1 MIQADF
7 RRRRAAAATRELLRH
22 ASLRSDAEGA
32 ALSEL
37 GASAEQVNE
46 MLVSAVGDV
55 RSSLVS
61 LTITI
66 TIDHYHYRST
76 RVAPDSTGLT
86 RCTLVAQVDALARGA
101 EETQL
106 RASLEEKLC
115 STESAHAA
123 EKEVVAARIRAEEA
137 LQARIAAQEAEHAAL
152 LQAHKDAEE
161 AAASE
166 KSDLLRAHAAT
177 ENELQASREHL
188 DDAVALS
195 EARAKQH
202 AAEANCEH
210 AQRQTFGLARCH

>member
-61 LTITI
+61 LT
-66 TIDHYHYRST
+66 R

>member
-61 LTITI
+61 LT
-66 TIDHYHYRST
+66 RSR
-76 RVAPDSTGLT
+76 RVALDSTGLT

-106 RASLEEKLC
+106 RASLEEKLS

>member
-1 MIQADF
+1 VIQADF

-61 LTITI
+61 LT
-66 TIDHYHYRST
+66 RSR
-76 RVAPDSTGLT
+76 RVAPDSTGPT

>member
-1 MIQADF
+1 VIQADF

-61 LTITI
+61 LT
-66 TIDHYHYRST
+66 RSR

-86 RCTLVAQVDALARGA
+86 RCMLVAQVDALARGA

-106 RASLEEKLC
+106 RASLEEKLY

-123 EKEVVAARIRAEEA
+123 EKEEVAARIRAEEA

>member
-61 LTITI
+61 LT
-66 TIDHYHYRST
+66 RSR